1 MVELLIRGVA
11 VYAVLLVLLRLSGKR
26 EMGQFSPIE
35 FVSIMLISNAV
46 QNSMN
51 GGDNSLVGGLFLAL
65 ILIMFSSGIGYF
77 SYRSKKFRRWV
88 EGTPTLIIRHGKIV
102 EPSLRRERITHD
114 ELITMLR
121 RQGIRH
127 LSEVDSG
134 IFESDGRLTVITVE
148 QSNLRKAQSSVF
160 IDDGSEN

>member
-1 MVELLIRGVA
+1 M
-11 VYAVLLVLLRLSGKR
+11 
-26 EMGQFSPIE
+26 
-35 FVSIMLISNAV
+35 
-46 QNSMN
+46 
-51 GGDNSLVGGLFLAL
+51 
-65 ILIMFSSGIGYF
+65 
-77 SYRSKKFRRWV
+77 

-102 EPSLRRERITHD
+102 EPSLSRERITHD

-127 LSEVDSG
+127 LSDVDSG